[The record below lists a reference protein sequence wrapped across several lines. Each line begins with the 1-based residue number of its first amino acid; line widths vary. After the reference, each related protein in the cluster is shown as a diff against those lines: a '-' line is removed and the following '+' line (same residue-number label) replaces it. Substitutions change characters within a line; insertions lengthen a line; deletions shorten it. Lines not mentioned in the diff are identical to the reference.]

1 MQPAHKLETFGSISD
16 VWYS

>member
-1 MQPAHKLETFGSISD
+1 MQPAHKLETFDNISD